1 MAARV
6 GERIAE
12 ARALLGLGELEL
24 ASGDPRQGVVLGQ
37 QAAALFGELT
47 ARLYKARA
55 LTLLSNAFIALD
67 DIDAQTQ
74 PPLGSCSAR
83 ESGRTRG

>member
-1 MAARV
+1 M
-6 GERIAE
+6 AE

-47 ARLYKARA
+47 APLYKARA

-67 DIDAQTQ
+67 DIDAANAA
-74 PPLGSCSAR
+74 SAEAAALR
-83 ESGRTRG
+83 AKVG